1 MENKLRNYAKLA
13 IQVGINV
20 EKGQEL
26 VVNAPVN
33 AVGFTRLV
41 VEEAYAAGAKD
52 VHLFWYDEET
62 SKTRYQMA
70 PDEAFESY
78 PAWRAEG
85 LETIAKNGG
94 AFLSILTPN
103 PDLMKDVD
111 PGRMQTWNRTAMTA
125 LKAYRHY
132 TMNGLCSWN
141 LLTIPSE
148 AWAAKVFPNDAPE
161 TAMDKLWAQVFSV
174 VRADQD
180 DPVQA
185 WKNHIAFLKDRLTFL
200 NEKNFKEL
208 HFQSETCDFTI
219 ALPQDHIWVGGSIAN
234 AKGRDFVPNMPTE
247 EVFTSNLKQGVNGWV
262 KSTKPL
268 SYHGNLITDFTIW
281 FEEGKIVRYEAGAG
295 LEALKSLIETDEGSS
310 YIGEVALVPYDS
322 PISNSNLVF
331 YNTLYDENA
340 SCHLAI
346 GNAYGMCLKD
356 GDKMNEEE
364 LAEAGLNRSLSHSDF
379 MIGSAD
385 LSVIGTTQSGEEV
398 TLFTNGNWA

>member
-20 EKGQEL
+20 EEGQEL
-26 VVNAPVN
+26 VLNAPVN
-33 AVGFTRLV
+33 AIGFARLL

-52 VHLFWYDEET
+52 VHLFWYDEIT
-62 SKTRYQMA
+62 NKTRFQMA
-70 PDEAFESY
+70 PDKAFESY
-78 PAWRAEG
+78 PEWRAQG

-94 AFLSILTPN
+94 AFLTVLTPN

-125 LKAYRHY
+125 LKGYRHY

-185 WKNHIAFLKDRLTFL
+185 WKDHIAFLKDRLNFL

-219 ALPQDHIWVGGSIAN
+219 GLPKDHIWVGGSIAN

-247 EVFTSNLKQGVNGWV
+247 EVFTSNLKNGVNGWV

-268 SYHGNLITDFTIW
+268 SYQGNLITDFTIW
-281 FEEGKIVRYEAGAG
+281 FEEGKIVRYEAGSG
-295 LEALKSLIETDEGSS
+295 QEALKSLIETDEGSR

-356 GDKMNEEE
+356 GDKMNEED
-364 LAEAGLNRSLSHSDF
+364 LAAAGLNRSLSHSDF

-385 LSVIGTTQSGEEV
+385 LSVTGTTQDGK
-398 TLFTNGNWA
+398 TIALFTNGNWA

>member
-33 AVGFTRLV
+33 AIAFTRLV

-52 VHLFWYDEET
+52 VHLFWYDEIAN
-62 SKTRYQMA
+62 KTRFQMA

-78 PAWRAEG
+78 PEWRAEG

-111 PGRMQTWNRTAMTA
+111 PSRMQTWNRTAMTA
-125 LKAYRHY
+125 LKGYRHF
-132 TMNGLCSWN
+132 TMNGICSWN

-148 AWAAKVFPNDAPE
+148 AWAAKVFPKDAPE

-185 WKNHIAFLKDRLTFL
+185 WKDHIAFLKSRLEFL
-200 NEKNFKEL
+200 NSKNFKEL

-219 ALPQDHIWVGGSIAN
+219 ALPKDHLWVGGSIAN
-234 AKGRDFVPNMPTE
+234 GKNRDFVPNLPTE
-247 EVFTSNLKQGVNGWV
+247 EVFTSNLKNGVNGWV

-268 SYHGNLITDFTIW
+268 SYQGNLITDFTIW
-281 FEEGKIVRYEAGAG
+281 FEEGEIVRYEAGSG
-295 LEALKSLIETDEGSS
+295 EEALKSLIETDEGSR

-346 GNAYGMCLKD
+346 GNAYGMCLKG
-356 GDKMNEEE
+356 GDKMDEEG

-385 LSVIGTTQSGEEV
+385 LSVIGTTQNEEKIA
-398 TLFTNGNWA
+398 LFINGNWA

>member
-26 VVNAPVN
+26 VLNAPVN
-33 AVGFTRLV
+33 AIGFARLL

-52 VHLFWYDEET
+52 VHLFWYDEIT
-62 SKTRYQMA
+62 NKTRFQMA

-78 PAWRAEG
+78 PEWRAEG
-85 LETIAKNGG
+85 LEAIAKNGG
-94 AFLSILTPN
+94 AFLTVLTPN

-111 PGRMQTWNRTAMTA
+111 PSRMQTWNRTAMTA
-125 LKAYRHY
+125 LKGYRHY

-185 WKNHIAFLKDRLTFL
+185 WKDHIAFLKDRLNFL

-219 ALPQDHIWVGGSIAN
+219 GLPKDHIWVGGSIAN

-247 EVFTSNLKQGVNGWV
+247 EVFTSNLKNGVNGWV

-268 SYHGNLITDFTIW
+268 SYQGNLITDFTIW
-281 FEEGKIVRYEAGAG
+281 FEEGKIVRYEAGSG
-295 LEALKSLIETDEGSS
+295 QEALKSLIETDEGSR

-356 GDKMNEEE
+356 GDKMNEED
-364 LAEAGLNRSLSHSDF
+364 LAAAGLNRSLSHSDF

-385 LSVIGTTQSGEEV
+385 LSVTGTTQDGK
-398 TLFTNGNWA
+398 TIALFTNGNWA

>member
-20 EKGQEL
+20 EEGQEL
-26 VVNAPVN
+26 VLNAPVN
-33 AVGFTRLV
+33 AIGFARLL

-52 VHLFWYDEET
+52 VHLFWYDEIT
-62 SKTRYQMA
+62 NKTRFQMA

-78 PAWRAEG
+78 PEWRAQG
-85 LETIAKNGG
+85 LEAIAKNGG
-94 AFLSILTPN
+94 AFLTVLTPN

-125 LKAYRHY
+125 LKGYRHY

-185 WKNHIAFLKDRLTFL
+185 WNDHISFLKDRLNFL

-219 ALPQDHIWVGGSIAN
+219 GLPKDHIWVGGSIAN

-247 EVFTSNLKQGVNGWV
+247 EVFTSNLKNSVNGWV

-268 SYHGNLITDFTIW
+268 SYQGNLITDFTIW
-281 FEEGKIVRYEAGAG
+281 FEEGKIVRYEAGSG
-295 LEALKSLIETDEGSS
+295 QETLKSLIETDEGSR

-364 LAEAGLNRSLSHSDF
+364 LAAAGLNRSLSHSDF

-385 LSVIGTTQSGEEV
+385 LSVTGTTQDGK
-398 TLFTNGNWA
+398 TIALFTNGNWA

>member
-13 IQVGINV
+13 VQVGINV

-26 VVNAPVN
+26 VINAPVN

-125 LKAYRHY
+125 LKGYRHY

-185 WKNHIAFLKDRLTFL
+185 WNNHIAFLKDRLTFL
-200 NEKNFKEL
+200 NEKDFKEL
-208 HFQSETCDFTI
+208 HFQSESCDFTI
-219 ALPQDHIWVGGSIAN
+219 ALPKDHIWVGGSISN
-234 AKGRDFVPNMPTE
+234 AKGRDFVPNIPTE
-247 EVFTSNLKQGVNGWV
+247 EVFTSNLKNGVNGWV

-295 LEALKSLIETDEGSS
+295 QEALKSLIETDEGSR

-364 LAEAGLNRSLSHSDF
+364 LAAAGLNRSLSHSDF

>member
-1 MENKLRNYAKLA
+1 MENKLRSYAKLA

-20 EKGQEL
+20 EEGQEL
-26 VVNAPVN
+26 VLNAPVN
-33 AVGFTRLV
+33 AIGFARLL

-52 VHLFWYDEET
+52 VHLFWYDEIT
-62 SKTRYQMA
+62 NKTRFQMA

-78 PAWRAEG
+78 PEWRAQG
-85 LETIAKNGG
+85 LEAIAKNGG
-94 AFLSILTPN
+94 AFLTVLTPN

-125 LKAYRHY
+125 LKGYRHY

-185 WKNHIAFLKDRLTFL
+185 WKDHISFLKDRLNFL
-200 NEKNFKEL
+200 NGMNFKEL
-208 HFQSETCDFTI
+208 HFQSKTCDFTI
-219 ALPQDHIWVGGSIAN
+219 GLPKDHIWVGGSIAN

-247 EVFTSNLKQGVNGWV
+247 EVFTSNLKDSVNGWV

-268 SYHGNLITDFTIW
+268 SYQGNLITDFTIW
-281 FEEGKIVRYEAGAG
+281 FEEGKIVRYEAGSG
-295 LEALKSLIETDEGSS
+295 QESLKSLIETDEGSR
-310 YIGEVALVPYDS
+310 YIGEVALVPYNS

-356 GDKMNEEE
+356 GDKMNEDE
-364 LAEAGLNRSLSHSDF
+364 LAAAGLNRSLSHSDF

-385 LSVIGTTQSGEEV
+385 LSVTGTTQDGK
-398 TLFTNGNWA
+398 TIALFTNGNWA